1 MPAVRGGSCAPR
13 NVVITALYRETTACG
28 IEYPFIA
35 RLVEFD
41 GIGVD
46 AILTLPGMIA
56 KAWKTNLLNEPTQE
70 LTVQGNQI
78 TCPIA
83 PYEIATIVLD
93 LVEGRK
99 QVRDLDAK
107 REIWATVHR
116 VGEE

>member
-1 MPAVRGGSCAPR
+1 MPAVPVTCSPAI
-13 NVVITALYRETTACG
+13 VVITALYRETSACG
-28 IEYPFIA
+28 IDYPFIA

-46 AILTLPGMIA
+46 AILTLPGTVA
-56 KAWKTNLLNEPTQE
+56 SAWKTNLLNEPIQE
-70 LTVQGNQI
+70 LAIEGNQI
-78 TCPIA
+78 TCSIGPH
-83 PYEIATIVLD
+83 EIVTIVFD
-93 LVEGRK
+93 LAEGRK